1 MSAPVSCTTSA
12 TEPSSRAHMAGTA
25 PRCYGFPEKAP
36 GPTVI
41 TEYTLWILSIRRLS
55 TRCAK
60 RCSLE
65 RESLNE
71 TARTSAESRKPVT
84 LDQQSVGRLSRMDA
98 LQMQAMA
105 VASDRRRQVR
115 LQQIEA
121 ALGRIEEGEF
131 GYCVVCGYEIEEG
144 RLKNDPAMPSCITCA
159 SAGS

>member
-1 MSAPVSCTTSA
+1 MDSLNQ
-12 TEPSSRAHMAGTA
+12 
-25 PRCYGFPEKAP
+25 K
-36 GPTVI
+36 TVDAMRQA
-41 TEYTLWILSIRRLS
+41 LL
-55 TRCAK
+55 A
-60 RCSLE
+60 E

-121 ALGRIEEGEF
+121 ALGRIEEREF

-159 SAGS
+159 SARS